1 MFMLKTVV
9 KSVALS
15 SALLLAVQVHAAT
28 KQAPV
33 VIQGAL
39 DIETDRMVS
48 QLKNVKTKTYGGWQF
63 WEGTYQGY
71 PIVISRTLMGMSNAA
86 AATTLAIEH
95 YKPKAIINQG
105 TSGGH
110 DPALKVFDI
119 VLGKESENI
128 SAFITPK
135 KSLGEGSNSLTWN
148 KSFNLL
154 PKNNTPEEETRHLR
168 FQADPK
174 LLAVANQLKTTYTQ
188 GQVVEGVI
196 GSADVWNN
204 ELDRIQ
210 YFHQNYKTSVE
221 EMETASAA
229 QVASLYKV
237 PFLGIRV
244 LSNNITNNGNYNP
257 NTGSACQDYVLN
269 VAKAYLA
276 QK

>member
-1 MFMLKTVV
+1 MFKTVF
-9 KSVALS
+9 KSVVLS
-15 SALLLAVQVHAAT
+15 SALIAAVQLHAATT

-39 DIETDRMVS
+39 DIETDRMIS
-48 QLKNVKTKTYGGWQF
+48 QLKGVKTKTYGGWQF

-95 YKPKAIINQG
+95 YHPKAIINQG
-105 TSGGH
+105 TAGGH
-110 DPALKVFDI
+110 DPELKVFDI

-128 SAFITPK
+128 GAFITDK
-135 KSLGEGSNSLTWN
+135 KVLGEGSNSLTWH

-154 PKNNTPEEETRHLR
+154 PKNNTPEEEIRHLR
-168 FQADPK
+168 FEGDSK
-174 LLAVANQLKTTYTQ
+174 LLAAANSLKSTYTQ
-188 GQVVEGVI
+188 GKVVEGVI

-244 LSNNITNNGNYNP
+244 LSNNLTNNGNYNP
-257 NTGSACQDYVLN
+257 GTGAACQDYVLN